1 MTEQTTMI
9 CPDCGEQ
16 FPASEMTLIESI
28 SRHVCAD
35 CLEISFMQCSH
46 CGKYDRKRCYPEAA
60 DEFLCEACAAEIE
73 AEPTLDEN
81 ERMSQLNEEEFMEGF
96 NIAAPGY
103 YDYTADCE
111 TSTPWCAP
119 WYSQSVEAW
128 YRPGMSAYD
137 MGKAWAREVR
147 RDMDDLRR
155 QGQFPGWMYVIHDG
169 ETWDADD
176 AIDYIERNGLW
187 EQVVEVMDAQTR
199 EIVNSE
205 LAPCTHLQFLERY
218 LELAPFDLNI
228 D

>member
-1 MTEQTTMI
+1 MTEPTTMI

-16 FPASEMTLIESI
+16 FPASEMTLVEGGAHI
-28 SRHVCAD
+28 CPD
-35 CLEISFMQCSH
+35 CLGDNYARCEK
-46 CGKYDRKRCYPEAA
+46 CGQLSQRGYTSPAS
-60 DEFLCEACAAEIE
+60 EFLCEACAAEIE
-73 AEPTLDEN
+73 AEPSLDEN
-81 ERMSQLNEEEFMEGF
+81 GRMSQINEEEFSEGF
-96 NIAAPGY
+96 HLAAPGY
-103 YDYTADCE
+103 YNYTADCE

-119 WYSQSVEAW
+119 WYSQSVESW

-155 QGQFPGWMYVIHDG
+155 QGQFPGSMHVIHDC

-176 AIDYIERNGLW
+176 AIDYIEENGLW
-187 EQVVEVMDAQTR
+187 EQIVEVMDDQTR